1 MSAISDLQSKYRPA
15 AQYQELASDAQKALE
30 SNDHA
35 RFSEIY
41 KRMEQLS
48 QGYEVIRKRIEPL
61 PLFYLFSI
69 KKNLAYLESSLSDYR
84 SQEEFET
91 ALRILQVMEA
101 GDVPGKDAKGIQQK
115 LAVKMAAADKATA
128 YNSDPRENVN
138 RYTNGN
144 SWYKHFKKAYIKS
157 W

>member
-1 MSAISDLQSKYRPA
+1 MTAMSDLQSSYRPA
-15 AQYQELASDAQKALE
+15 AKYQQLANEAQRALE

-35 RFSEIY
+35 KFSEIY
-41 KRMEQLS
+41 QEMEQLS
-48 QGYEVIRKRIEPL
+48 DTYEVIRKRIEPL
-61 PLFYLFSI
+61 PLYYLFSI
-69 KKNLAYLESSLSDYR
+69 KKNLAYVESSLNDYR
-84 SQEEFET
+84 SKEEFET

-101 GDVPGKDAKGIQQK
+101 GDVPGKDAKNIQQK

-128 YNSDPRENVN
+128 YNADPRENVN
-138 RYTNGN
+138 KYTNGN